1 VYLLHHAVPELDF
14 DSIDLSQDFLGKP
27 LQYPLLINA
36 ITGGTEMS
44 KEINRA
50 LALLARDFGLAMA
63 VGSQSIAVTDRKRK
77 PTFTVVREVNP
88 DGIILANISALA
100 RPEEALQAVE
110 MIAADALQLHLNVP
124 QELAMREGE
133 RHFSGMLDNIARIA
147 ALSPVPV
154 IAKEVGF
161 GLSRESV
168 KQLYEAGVRL
178 FDTGGQ
184 GGTNFIVIENL
195 RQGCFDHELDCWGLP
210 TAVSLAEIVALGL
223 PVKIIASG
231 GIRTAVDAAKALC
244 MGAALVGMAGP
255 LVKHYVQKGSD
266 SLSTFMEQWLYR
278 LKAIF
283 LMTSSPD
290 LAAIHEKPLIILG
303 HTRAWLEARHIDC
316 DLWSRR

>member
-1 VYLLHHAVPELDF
+1 
-14 DSIDLSQDFLGKP
+14 
-27 LQYPLLINA
+27 
-36 ITGGTEMS
+36 M
-44 KEINRA
+44 
-50 LALLARDFGLAMA
+50 
-63 VGSQSIAVTDRKRK
+63 
-77 PTFTVVREVNP
+77 
-88 DGIILANISALA
+88 
-100 RPEEALQAVE
+100 
-110 MIAADALQLHLNVP
+110 
-124 QELAMREGE
+124 
-133 RHFSGMLDNIARIA
+133 
-147 ALSPVPV
+147 
-154 IAKEVGF
+154 
-161 GLSRESV
+161 
-168 KQLYEAGVRL
+168 
-178 FDTGGQ
+178 
-184 GGTNFIVIENL
+184 
-195 RQGCFDHELDCWGLP
+195 P